1 MTTSPRRRFDRALTV
16 LGGMLALLVGPAGD
30 AVATLDEPGFRAVAV
45 ALARNPVSALAVA
58 PDGRLFAAVQALA
71 QTQGDTPGSAE
82 IRVFSAYRDAD
93 GSVLDEGTL
102 WATIEGVRATT
113 NEEGLLGIA
122 LAPDFAT
129 SRLLYVHLTTTDG
142 DVGQHLRVYRERAD
156 GTGEYVGTVATD
168 LEPPAGVAARSAGHL
183 GFGADGCLYVG
194 VGDNAGR
201 WNAQILSG
209 TDPVSN
215 SEAAA
220 LCTAVCAGS
229 SELPSRTVA
238 HDGRPNL
245 AGKILRLAVEG
256 PSTAQGGPAPAL
268 GEEPRV
274 FGVGFRNPAGLMT
287 HPLTGQLWVAE
298 RGDALEAEIGVVQ
311 PGSNHGWPCLEGTR
325 INSTAAACISGGTPA
340 DVYGRHP
347 TWRPP
352 IVVHPGS
359 NVVVTGLSAYTG
371 LAYPA
376 EYYGDVFYL
385 LRDSARIY
393 RVDLQPP
400 CFLPPS
406 ATADP
411 LRFHDSNRDGDFRAV
426 YDVDADGDFDNVAL
440 TNLTAIVQGPDPLGR
455 QVLYIAGR
463 QNNGSDMQADSVVYR
478 LEYATAFAPWAGD
491 PGRVPDSCFAG
502 LENPFAR
509 PRCLPPGGP
518 CPGQPDGTSCEDG
531 EVCNGQETC
540 TAGICRPAVAP
551 AADGTVC
558 DGAAACRTPGT
569 CRAGRCEA
577 GAPVADGT
585 PCPDSDPCNG
595 RETCRDGVCTPG
607 SGPEPLELGSVVL
620 RGSGSFALRATAPGE
635 EAFPAGT
642 DAVTLTL
649 DADGTTVLAERMGT
663 PDDGPPWRRTANAVR
678 WRRAARGGDGVSA
691 FEARRAAQRVGIRAR
706 GRATTMLGSSP
717 GRVGLRLVSGER
729 CFAGEAACRPR
740 PSGLRCGR

>member
-1 MTTSPRRRFDRALTV
+1 MTTSPRPRADHALAT
-16 LGGMLALLVGPAGD
+16 LGTALALLAGPIGE

-45 ALARNPVSALAVA
+45 ALTRNPVSALAVA

-71 QTQGDTPGSAE
+71 QTQGDTPGRAE
-82 IRVFSAYRDAD
+82 IRVFSAYRDTD

-102 WATIEGVRATT
+102 WATVDGVRATT

-129 SRLLYVHLTTTDG
+129 SGLVYVHLTTTDG
-142 DVGQHLRVYRERAD
+142 DVEQHLRVYRERPD

-201 WNAQILSG
+201 WNAQLLVG

-229 SELPSRTVA
+229 SELPSRSIA
-238 HDGRPNL
+238 HDGRANL
-245 AGKILRLAVEG
+245 AGKVLRLAVEG
-256 PSTAQGGPAPAL
+256 PSPAQAGPAPAL
-268 GEEPRV
+268 AEAPRV
-274 FGVGFRNPAGLMT
+274 FGVGFRNPAGLAT

-298 RGDALEAEIGVVQ
+298 RGDALEAEIGVVE

-325 INSTAAACISGGTPA
+325 INGTAAACISGGTPA
-340 DVYGRHP
+340 EVYDRHP

-352 IVVHPGS
+352 IVVHAGS
-359 NVVVTGLSAYTG
+359 NVVVTGLAAYTG

-400 CFLPPS
+400 CFLAPR
-406 ATADP
+406 TTVEP

-426 YDVDADGDFDNVAL
+426 YDVDDDGDFDNVGL
-440 TNLTAIVQGPDPLGR
+440 PNLTAIVQGPDPLGR
-455 QVLYIAGR
+455 QVLYVAGR
-463 QNNGSDMQADSVVYR
+463 QNNGSDMLADSVVYR
-478 LEYATAFAPWAGD
+478 VEYASAFTPWSGD
-491 PGRVPDSCFAG
+491 PGRVPDTCFAG
-502 LENPFAR
+502 IDNPFTR

-518 CPGQPDGTSCEDG
+518 CPGRPDGTSCGDG
-531 EVCNGQETC
+531 DVCNGEELCQG
-540 TAGICRPAVAP
+540 GICRGAEAP

-558 DGAAACRTPGT
+558 DDASACRAPGT
-569 CRAGRCEA
+569 CRAGRCE
-577 GAPVADGT
+577 GGTPVPDGT
-585 PCPDSDPCNG
+585 PCPDTDPCNG
-595 RETCRDGVCTPG
+595 RETCRDGVCTAG
-607 SGPEPLELGSVVL
+607 SGPEPLELSSVVL
-620 RGSGSFALRATAPGE
+620 RGSGGLSLKATAPGE
-635 EAFPAGT
+635 EAFPAAS
-642 DAVTLTL
+642 DPVSLTL
-649 DADGTTVLAERMGT
+649 EADGATVLRENMGAPAEGAL
-663 PDDGPPWRRTANAVR
+663 WRRSANAVR
-678 WRRAARGGDGVSA
+678 WRRGARGGDAFSA
-691 FEARRAAQRVGIRAR
+691 FEARRAAQRVALRAR
-706 GRATTMLGSSP
+706 GRATGMLGAPP

-740 PSGLRCGR
+740 VSGVRCGR